1 MKNAIRIAQV
11 SDCHLPATPGQTYRG
26 IDPRKNL
33 AILMK
38 KVKAFRPD
46 LLLLSGD
53 LSEDGSRAS
62 YLDLKKYLTPLGVP
76 LLALPGNHDEAGRL
90 NEYFPGS
97 PVATISV
104 SEHGAWRIIRLNTC
118 VPGRHE
124 GRISEK
130 ALEELE
136 AFLNSNENH
145 PFMIALHHQPVET
158 GSPWIDK
165 YPLLEPQQLLR
176 IIDGHASVKAVL
188 WGHIHQAYAA
198 ERNGVA
204 MLGGPSSA
212 INSVP
217 GAQKFTADGKGPA
230 FRWLKLGSDWTF
242 SSGIG

>member
-1 MKNAIRIAQV
+1 VKNAIRIAQV

-33 AILMK
+33 ATLLK
-38 KVKAFRPD
+38 KVKSFRPD
-46 LLLLSGD
+46 LLLLTGD
-53 LSEDGSRAS
+53 LSEDGSRAA
-62 YLDLKKYLTPLGVP
+62 YHDLKKYLSPLGVP

-97 PVATISV
+97 PAGTISV
-104 SEHGAWRIIRLNTC
+104 SEHGAWRIVRLNTC
-118 VPGRHE
+118 VPGRPE
-124 GRISEK
+124 GRLSEN

-136 AFLNSNENH
+136 VLLNSDENH
-145 PFMIALHHQPVET
+145 PCIIALHHQPVEI

-165 YPLLEPQQLLR
+165 YPLLDPQKLLR
-176 IIDGHASVKAVL
+176 IIDAQASVKAVL
-188 WGHIHQAYAA
+188 WGHIHQAFAA

-212 INSVP
+212 INAAP

-230 FRWLKLGSDWTF
+230 FRWLKLGSDMTF
-242 SSGIG
+242 TSGIG